1 MALRQELRMTRKFSS
16 PEEELNLNL
25 QRTVGLLSKPL
36 LQFLKGH
43 RLSPAQYNILRIL
56 RGAKGKAMCMH
67 EITARMLD
75 RAPNATRLTDKLC
88 QKKLVVRERS
98 EEDRRVVHLHIS
110 PEGKD
115 LLEKI
120 DEHSGEELLR
130 LARKLPKGEALQVN
144 AALDKL
150 RS

>member
-1 MALRQELRMTRKFSS
+1 MAGIKDELLMDFKD
-16 PEEELNLNL
+16 EHQKLVLNLLFTSNW
-25 QRTVGLLSKPL
+25 
-36 LQFLKGH
+36 LKQKDTERFAPFGI
-43 RLSPAQYNILRIL
+43 SPQQYNILRIL

-88 QKKLVVRERS
+88 RKKLVVRERS
-98 EEDRRVVHLHIS
+98 EQDRRVVYLHIS
-110 PEGKD
+110 PEGKE

-120 DEHSGEELLR
+120 DERTGEELIR
-130 LARKLPKGEALQVN
+130 FARKLTKHEAAEMN

-150 RS
+150 RN